1 MKEFFVLVVLVNFLS
16 LPLLAQ
22 DKVEVFGGYQY
33 LHTGNITVDGQTDP
47 NSSQGFNGWNASAT
61 FYFSKYLGVTGDF
74 GGAYASIEG
83 VLGHVYTYTGGPVLS
98 FRKGK
103 INPFVHLLVGAVD
116 LGASED
122 GVSASRT
129 GLTAMFGGGADLRV
143 LRRLSWRAQMDYLRS
158 SNITLINDEVQ
169 NVPNPPV
176 WHLQI
181 STGPVFHF

>member
-22 DKVEVFGGYQY
+22 DKVEVLGGYQY

-129 GLTAMFGGGADLRV
+129 GLTAMFGGGVDFKVRKSISVRPIDVDWLYYHFGPTPALGEAPP
-143 LRRLSWRAQMDYLRS
+143 LSQINNVR
-158 SNITLINDEVQ
+158 IT
-169 NVPNPPV
+169 
-176 WHLQI
+176 
-181 STGPVFHF
+181 TGAVFRF